1 MYSLIPRT
9 LPEKGGRAGNDVH
22 LQQPSSYL
30 VLINETCNV
39 KPECWYSSEHGC
51 LGPQC
56 GGGDTDCMY
65 HYCGWDDHALGVE
78 VLRSGEWKHWDL
90 GNGNI
95 EIWEIEVLTSGEQKY
110 QDLGNRSFKNL
121 GNWNIEIWEMEV
133 SRSGKWKYW
142 NLRNR
147 NLGDGIIEIGGKN
160 YWAEKWNAESWG
172 TNAKWDLQN

>member
-1 MYSLIPRT
+1 MHVPGVLFLVRFNNFDRTTGVTRSSSNHPFFSLIPRT

-39 KPECWYSSEHGC
+39 KPECWYGSEHGC

-78 VLRSGEWKHWDL
+78 VLRSGEWKHQDL
-90 GNGNI
+90 GSGSI
-95 EIWEIEVLTSGEQKY
+95 EIWG
-110 QDLGNRSFKNL
+110 
-121 GNWNIEIWEMEV
+121 MEV
-133 SRSGKWKYW
+133 SRSGKWKHRHLGSRSIKIW
-142 NLRNR
+142 EIEVLKILGIGDPRLRP
-147 NLGDGIIEIGGKN
+147 GE
-160 YWAEKWNAESWG
+160 
-172 TNAKWDLQN
+172 